1 MKNIP
6 GHILML
12 DQADSLL
19 THFLTEHGFTVTLD
33 TQSSFATL
41 QSELSKYQGVILPF
55 SRLLLIFYLLA
66 DWE

>member
-19 THFLTEHGFTVTLD
+19 THFLTEHGFTVTLN
-33 TQSSFATL
+33 TQ
-41 QSELSKYQGVILPF
+41 
-55 SRLLLIFYLLA
+55 
-66 DWE
+66 